1 LLTCAS
7 LNGLKDGAKDVG
19 VVVTPLVLDD
29 GDQALQSHAAVD
41 VFTNKFFEDHFLGN
55 FKGENT
61 RRVKGENLEKAK

>member
-41 VFTNKFFEDHFLGN
+41 VFTNKFL
-55 FKGENT
+55 K
-61 RRVKGENLEKAK
+61 VISLEILREKIQGG